1 MNQVTSDPSV
11 SFFEMP
17 VPLKFKNASQEK
29 TIVVD
34 HTVNGEFFTRYIG
47 FKPDTV
53 LVDPEYWLISKNN
66 TTAKTTFVNTG
77 NPSVE
82 VYPNPMQYPVTVFLQ
97 NFSRGNAD
105 MALYNDA
112 GQLIHKQN
120 IILVNGGEII
130 QLNVRNLSRG
140 VYILKITAGD
150 FTYTKKLLR

>member
-1 MNQVTSDPSV
+1 
-11 SFFEMP
+11 MP

-77 NPSVE
+77 KSSVE
-82 VYPNPMQYPVTVFLQ
+82 VYPNPMQDPITVFLQ
-97 NFSRGNAD
+97 NVSRGNAD
-105 MALYNDA
+105 MVLYNAA